1 MSGGYGTD
9 ALDTISAPS
18 GSGGTAS
25 LSAVVSLCNSALI
38 MLGQELIASMTDA
51 SEAARLCRNKW
62 PEVRDAVLREAKWR
76 CLVKRAQLARLSET
90 PAFGFL
96 YAYQLPTDCYLVL
109 GLSVATA
116 AWGIEGKALLTDETQ
131 AFITYIGYDTQVD
144 NVGLFD
150 SLLSAAIVAR
160 MAAELAPSLKAADRF
175 PTLWAAYER
184 KLDLAKAAGR
194 WEAPPEI
201 ISVTT
206 FTTNV
211 R

>member
-9 ALDTISAPS
+9 ALDVVVVSS
-18 GSGGTAS
+18 GSGTPS
-25 LSAVVSLCNSALI
+25 LSAAVSLCNSALI
-38 MLGQELIASMTDA
+38 LLGQELITSLTEA
-51 SEAARLCRNKW
+51 SEAARICRNKW

-76 CLVKRAQLARLSET
+76 CLVKRAQLARLAEV

-109 GLSVATA
+109 GLSVTTA
-116 AWGIEGKALLTDETQ
+116 AWGIEGKALLTDETA
-131 AFITYIGYDTQVD
+131 AFITYIGYDTYTD

-150 SLLSAAIVAR
+150 PLLSAAIVAR
-160 MAAELAPSLKAADRF
+160 LAAELAPSLKAADRF
-175 PTLWAAYER
+175 ANLWAAYER

-194 WEAPPEI
+194 WEAPAEV
-201 ISVTT
+201 ISVNA
-206 FTTNV
+206 FTTDV